1 MGVDFQWIRKEGVV
15 DGERR
20 VSHFFVDPG
29 GRIRADIYEPIGREI
44 AFATEVYWETDNK
57 NSQWISLDLAKTHV
71 ELMYEN
77 HLKNEV
83 KKHEVSQ
90 SSGIVAR
97 PETPALACGPAPAAG
112 DAAPAPVPADAPEA
126 PGTA

>member
-1 MGVDFQWIRKEGVV
+1 METDFQWVRKEGVV

-20 VSHFFVDPG
+20 VSHFLVDPG

-44 AFATEVYWETDNK
+44 AFATEVYWDKDNN

-71 ELMYEN
+71 ELAYEN

-83 KKHEVSQ
+83 KKHEVNQGPVEQ
-90 SSGIVAR
+90 SRA
-97 PETPALACGPAPAAG
+97 ETSALAGGAQTPESAG
-112 DAAPAPVPADAPEA
+112 TPAPVSADAAET
-126 PGTA
+126 PGTT